1 MWWPIVASTPNAE
14 PTETLGA
21 LDEVAAFNMACHVVC
36 IKGFVAPRWFWV
48 PVHSTNNLEGA
59 RVTTALKANVAQQV
73 LAIFR
78 VPVGA
83 TIADEF

>member
-21 LDEVAAFNMACHVVC
+21 LEEVAAFNMACHVVC

-48 PVHSTNNLEGA
+48 LVHSTNNLEGA
-59 RVTTALKANVAQQV
+59 RATALKASVAQQV
-73 LAIFR
+73 LAAFG
-78 VPVGA
+78 VEVGA